1 MKSNTLT
8 KLSILLLST
17 ALLSACDYAPRV
29 TNMAAAD
36 MTDCGCTNSA
46 CASNVTITYGV
57 NNAHDSLLKVKEK
70 AEVKKD
76 QLALVFKLDPKNGPQ
91 NYDTTDVTVAG
102 KGDLTDPANPNA
114 WITTTTGKYDPDEE
128 LVICVPTTITTG
140 DYYYDI
146 DVAGF
151 GKLDPRI
158 NVER

>member
-1 MKSNTLT
+1 MKINPVT
-8 KLSILLLST
+8 KLSVSLFSA
-17 ALLSACDYAPRV
+17 ALLSACAYAPLTTDV
-29 TNMAAAD
+29 A
-36 MTDCGCTNSA
+36 DCGCANSS

-57 NNAHDSLLKVKEK
+57 NNSHDSLLKVKEK
-70 AEVKKD
+70 AMVKKD

-102 KGDLTDPANPNA
+102 KGDLANPANPNA
-114 WITTTTGKYDPDEE
+114 WIGTETGKYDPDKE
-128 LVICVPTTITTG
+128 LVICVPTTVAKG

-151 GKLDPRI
+151 GKLDPRV